1 VIGAFLARG
10 LDPLV
15 GAALAAHVHGRAG
28 ARGKGEGLM
37 AGDLPDLVAQVLTEL
52 GPTGRSDRSRPTNG
66 VVRTLG

>member
-1 VIGAFLARG
+1 
-10 LDPLV
+10 
-15 GAALAAHVHGRAG
+15 
-28 ARGKGEGLM
+28 M